1 MSIKLTGDLCCT
13 LQDSWSNLIQIQFAG
28 EESWV
33 EVVGKV
39 NHKLEIVTLVE
50 RGFFERLF
58 SWHWRTKYKI
68 TQDKKG
74 TKVWMSYGKRGG

>member
-13 LQDSWSNLIQIQFAG
+13 LKDSWSNLIQIKFVG
-28 EESWV
+28 EKSWV
-33 EVVGKV
+33 EAIG
-39 NHKLEIVTLVE
+39 LVE

-74 TKVWMSYGKRGG
+74 TKVWMSYGKRGY